1 MEKKVCDASLGQS
14 QQFIVRVESVNLMF
28 TIKTLSIYL
37 ILGMGR
43 IKTNV
48 HCQCGTIFFLVL
60 FYILSGVCVLLARPT
75 LDQISKL

>member
-1 MEKKVCDASLGQS
+1 
-14 QQFIVRVESVNLMF
+14 MF